1 MMVDLLTYQAPLYG
15 RFTAQLPL
23 LPLSFP
29 DIRDFLPRY
38 DVMKQHKRLAVYAIL
53 GGIPAY
59 LERWDDG
66 ETIATNVQ
74 RLFLQR
80 TGWFR
85 NEPLVLISDTDTS
98 GVYQFRG
105 RPQGTGSR

>member
-29 DIRDFLPRY
+29 DIRDFLSGY
-38 DVMKQHKRLAVYAIL
+38 DVYKRLAVYAIL

-59 LERWDDG
+59 LERWENGRDCF
-66 ETIATNVQ
+66 ATLAMTLFAGH
-74 RLFLQR
+74 RL
-80 TGWFR
+80 
-85 NEPLVLISDTDTS
+85 V
-98 GVYQFRG
+98 
-105 RPQGTGSR
+105 PQ